1 LGINIIYSNTYLKG
15 RKFGI
20 IDLGI
25 ELDNIEPERMMDISW
40 AEGTT
45 KTSYIA
51 HIRIE
56 CQDRVGM
63 LRDVIMK
70 TGDLGINIIYSNT
83 YLKGR
88 KFGIIDLGV

>member
-1 LGINIIYSNTYLKG
+1 MSI
-15 RKFGI
+15 
-20 IDLGI
+20 
-25 ELDNIEPERMMDISW
+25 PISG
-40 AEGTT
+40 AASGMRSETTT
-45 KTSYIA
+45 KTTYVA

-88 KFGIIDLGV
+88 KFVNLLTNFS